1 MAARLRLGTRGSQ
14 LALRQAKLV
23 RDALLAR
30 HPDLAVELEIITTHG
45 DRAAD
50 VPLHL
55 LSGQGVFARAI
66 EEALLDGRV
75 DVAVHSLKDLPSGE
89 TPGLEIAAVPPRE
102 DARDALVSRDGVS
115 FMALPYAA
123 RVATGSPRRAAQV
136 RAARPDLQIVNIRGN
151 LDTRLRKLDTE
162 NLDALVLAVAGLRR
176 LGIGARIA
184 EALPTSLCLPAV
196 GQGALAVQ
204 CRADDAATR
213 ALLAPLDDAPS
224 HAAVRAERALLAAL
238 GGGCKV
244 PIAAHA
250 KVQDGELALH
260 GLVAA
265 PDGSRIIRDALTAPL
280 ASAAS
285 LGMGLAARL
294 MAAGAG
300 DLLSTPAGASDE
312 PHTHEDTRAAQPSGT
327 EGRAG
332 HEPLPPGAS

>member
-1 MAARLRLGTRGSQ
+1 MAASLRLGTRGSQ
-14 LALRQAKLV
+14 LALRQAALV

-30 HPDLAVELEIITTHG
+30 HPGLAVELTAISTHG
-45 DRAAD
+45 DRAAE

-66 EEALLDGRV
+66 EDALLDGRV
-75 DVAVHSLKDLPSGE
+75 DMAVHSLKDLPSVE

-102 DARDALVSRDGVS
+102 DARDALVSRGGVP
-115 FMALPYAA
+115 FAALPPGA
-123 RVATGSPRRAAQV
+123 RVATGSPRRAAQL
-136 RAARPDLQIVNIRGN
+136 RAARPDLQIVDIRGN
-151 LDTRLRKLDTE
+151 LDTRLRKLEQDD
-162 NLDALVLAVAGLRR
+162 LDALVLAVAGLRR
-176 LGIGARIA
+176 LGLAERIA
-184 EALPTSLCLPAV
+184 EALSTALCLPAV

-213 ALLAPLDDAPS
+213 ALVAPLDHVAT

-250 KVQDGELALH
+250 EAYGDELHLH
-260 GLVAA
+260 GVVAA
-265 PDGSRIIRDALTAPL
+265 PDGSQVIRDSLTAPL
-280 ASAAS
+280 AAAAL

-300 DLLSTPAGASDE
+300 DLLAG
-312 PHTHEDTRAAQPSGT
+312 
-327 EGRAG
+327 GRAPA
-332 HEPLPPGAS
+332 EA